1 MQTGL
6 YIGWTGYGNLGDEAM
21 LEVCRT
27 RFVEFDWITFES
39 WDARPKPYDF
49 ARRAFRSPTV
59 LFDSLVDE
67 IRTGRRVHGFLK
79 GLNGGANAR
88 GSQPVALL
96 GGGTLINA
104 NDEFLE
110 QYRRAHDR
118 LQKPV
123 PVFGCGVKTPD
134 FFAGKGAWR
143 DRTREWV
150 ELTRDLPVIGVR
162 GPLSKQALDAAGAHN
177 VCISGDPAV
186 WFHQP
191 LPTTERVHTWRPLRI
206 GVNCGSAKFI
216 WGDLSRLV
224 TVQAD
229 VVCKLLARG
238 YEVEL
243 FAICPEDMAACEEVA
258 RQANAGVSPIPEA
271 LSSHYSYASRLA
283 DLDLVITLKLHAAV
297 LAACANVPF
306 IMLEYQPKCRDFC
319 ASIDW
324 EDYNVRTDNADSNT
338 IMSLAERLLHDLPA
352 SRRMLCLR
360 MGELRT
366 SFESYCRELEQ
377 LLPRAIPMSQSC
389 EPTSRPR
396 AQ

>member
-1 MQTGL
+1 M
-6 YIGWTGYGNLGDEAM
+6 
-21 LEVCRT
+21 
-27 RFVEFDWITFES
+27 
-39 WDARPKPYDF
+39 
-49 ARRAFRSPTV
+49 
-59 LFDSLVDE
+59 
-67 IRTGRRVHGFLK
+67 
-79 GLNGGANAR
+79 
-88 GSQPVALL
+88 
-96 GGGTLINA
+96 
-104 NDEFLE
+104 
-110 QYRRAHDR
+110 
-118 LQKPV
+118 
-123 PVFGCGVKTPD
+123 
-134 FFAGKGAWR
+134 
-143 DRTREWV
+143 
-150 ELTRDLPVIGVR
+150 
-162 GPLSKQALDAAGAHN
+162 
-177 VCISGDPAV
+177 
-186 WFHQP
+186 
-191 LPTTERVHTWRPLRI
+191 
-206 GVNCGSAKFI
+206 NCGSAKFI

-224 TVQAD
+224 TVQAE
-229 VVCKLLARG
+229 VVRKLLARG

-283 DLDLVITLKLHAAV
+283 ELDLVITLKLHAGV

-319 ASIDW
+319 ASIGW

-352 SRRMLCLR
+352 SRRMLCRR